1 MLYPLSYG
9 GEQGE
14 SSNGPSPDYPDRMQ
28 ADLITGRVLIVD
40 DDQVIVRLLQVNF
53 RLEGFDVDTAS
64 KGDEA
69 LAKAIADPPDVM
81 LLDVMM
87 PVYDGWEV
95 CRRLRENPGT
105 ADVPVILLSARAQDE
120 DRARGY
126 ALGVVAYVTK
136 PFDPAELVEIVRHAL
151 DEAS

>member
-1 MLYPLSYG
+1 MSAAQP
-9 GEQGE
+9 
-14 SSNGPSPDYPDRMQ
+14 
-28 ADLITGRVLIVD
+28 AGRVLIVD

-53 RLEGFDVDTAS
+53 RLEGFDVETAS
-64 KGDEA
+64 RGDEA

-95 CRRLRENPGT
+95 CRRMRANPGT
-105 ADVPVILLSARAQDE
+105 VDVPVILLSARAQDE

-126 ALGVVAYVTK
+126 ALGVVEYVTK
-136 PFDPAELVEIVRHAL
+136 PFDPAALVEVVRRTL
-151 DEAS
+151 DEAAS